1 MCVTDTPTTPPPAN
15 LITFNKYYK
24 ASHTGGA
31 PDVETESIGQ
41 HDFCFLNRYGHP
53 YVSDSTA

>member
-1 MCVTDTPTTPPPAN
+1 MTAQAKNNEVECNVMCVTDTPTTPPLAN

-31 PDVETESIGQ
+31 PDVETENI
-41 HDFCFLNRYGHP
+41 
-53 YVSDSTA
+53 